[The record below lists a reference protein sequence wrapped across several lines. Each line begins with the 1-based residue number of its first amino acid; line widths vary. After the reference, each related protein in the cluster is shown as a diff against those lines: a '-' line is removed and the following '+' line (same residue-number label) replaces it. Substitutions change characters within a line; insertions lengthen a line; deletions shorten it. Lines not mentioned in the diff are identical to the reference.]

1 MSLLLLLLKMI
12 SVARLHG
19 SRAPFFPGRQLT
31 FRGKKSKKN
40 QNVFQNVLQ
49 DASGK
54 VEEATV
60 EPCPQ
65 AQKQILESPID
76 SDRI

>member
-1 MSLLLLLLKMI
+1 MSLLLLLLLLKMI
-12 SVARLHG
+12 SVARVHG
-19 SRAPFFPGRQLT
+19 TRALTSRE
-31 FRGKKSKKN
+31 KKSKCF
-40 QNVFQNVLQ
+40 QYVFQNVLQ